1 MKGDRCIQRTGKV
14 DINFSEINKN
24 RSQDKD
30 QASPIAQSSTGDK
43 VAV

>member
-1 MKGDRCIQRTGKV
+1 MQGLRESFNGLVKGDRCIQRTGKV

-30 QASPIAQSSTGDK
+30 
-43 VAV
+43 